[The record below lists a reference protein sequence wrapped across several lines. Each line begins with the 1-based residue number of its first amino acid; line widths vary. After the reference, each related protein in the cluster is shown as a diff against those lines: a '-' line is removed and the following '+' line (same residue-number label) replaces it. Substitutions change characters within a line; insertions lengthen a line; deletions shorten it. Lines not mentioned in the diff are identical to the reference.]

1 MESIKSDDK
10 TKNSNSIT
18 SNNLEDEI
26 NTKLKVNDVPQN
38 SITKSEDKNEN
49 TIDIDAN
56 IKEVRLAVIGNVDSG
71 KSTLVGCLTKN
82 VKDDGRGYARQFVFN
97 YLFFKALH

>member
-38 SITKSEDKNEN
+38 SITKSEDKNEIHEPTPKKKTPFKMEIIEN
-49 TIDIDAN
+49 KPKMLYN
-56 IKEVRLAVIGNVDSG
+56 ISVRRKLKNFY
-71 KSTLVGCLTKN
+71 LLLTN
-82 VKDDGRGYARQFVFN
+82 ERV
-97 YLFFKALH
+97 L

>member
-38 SITKSEDKNEN
+38 SITKSEDKM
-49 TIDIDAN
+49 
-56 IKEVRLAVIGNVDSG
+56 
-71 KSTLVGCLTKN
+71 
-82 VKDDGRGYARQFVFN
+82 
-97 YLFFKALH
+97 KAL

>member
-38 SITKSEDKNEN
+38 SITKSEDKKAVN
-49 TIDIDAN
+49 
-56 IKEVRLAVIGNVDSG
+56 KEV
-71 KSTLVGCLTKN
+71 
-82 VKDDGRGYARQFVFN
+82 KDKLPTVSAE
-97 YLFFKALH
+97 